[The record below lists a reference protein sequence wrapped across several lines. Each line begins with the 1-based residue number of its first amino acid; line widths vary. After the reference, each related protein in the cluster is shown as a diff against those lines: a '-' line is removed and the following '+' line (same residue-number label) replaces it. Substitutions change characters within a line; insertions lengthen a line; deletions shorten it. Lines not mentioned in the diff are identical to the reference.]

1 MSVEHARA
9 VEVGPGGLNFTTF
22 SRLVCRRP
30 DYEIHFVQLNVMIA
44 HTQLPLR
51 LAVAAFLRTPLDDGA
66 CPSITEM
73 VVAAV
78 PDEMRKSSLVLTS
91 GQVLFP
97 FEDSPHITHDGVI
110 LHGRS
115 APQRAMVYR
124 ILYQTECL
132 PSPGC
137 AVGLGQARPPEPGE
151 AFVAFLFMQL
161 HTLPAVP
168 ATSDRPAPPIPPWLK
183 PQPVP
188 VLPQSQPAGFGG
200 AKGLPQT
207 NAPCSSDQLGVYA
220 LQALTEQDVIAG
232 HDAPHARLSRELIT
246 RARNVRA
253 LACDIQRTLQNLHSN
268 RQRLGVQPGINA
280 CWTLVSEMDTIL
292 GAVP

>member
-1 MSVEHARA
+1 M
-9 VEVGPGGLNFTTF
+9 F
-22 SRLVCRRP
+22 SWFKEDGSNVRRQ
-30 DYEIHFVQLNVMIA
+30 YRHVLMIA

-51 LAVAAFLRTPLDDGA
+51 LAVAAFLRTPLDDGT
-66 CPSITEM
+66 CLSITEM

-78 PDEMRKSSLVLTS
+78 PEEMRKSSPVLTS

-97 FEDSPHITHDGVI
+97 FDDSPHITHDGVI

-124 ILYQTECL
+124 ILHQTECL

-151 AFVAFLFMQL
+151 AFAAFPFMQL

-168 ATSDRPAPPIPPWLK
+168 ATSDRPAPPIPPWLM

-188 VLPQSQPAGFGG
+188 VLPQSHLQDFVEPRARHKPTHHALLTSWEYMPCKHLLNRRFFFHEYGRRVGG
-200 AKGLPQT
+200 VPRSSMKGKETRHDEGEKNTSNPKSKTKTKQEPQT
-207 NAPCSSDQLGVYA
+207 QPKGQRPNP
-220 LQALTEQDVIAG
+220 
-232 HDAPHARLSRELIT
+232 PHQK
-246 RARNVRA
+246 VFP
-253 LACDIQRTLQNLHSN
+253 LH
-268 RQRLGVQPGINA
+268 
-280 CWTLVSEMDTIL
+280 
-292 GAVP
+292 